1 MTRYT
6 IAPFALCFLLAL
18 LVAAPVSIGAD
29 KPPKE
34 LWDEFPLDATP
45 EPTPSAEAPSPTPA
59 PSAQPQQRV
68 VSGDDGGGGMATPA
82 LLALLI
88 GAAGLGGA
96 AVFMASRRM
105 TGPTE
110 EPAPEPVAR
119 TGRFTRRDEPE
130 VVPVA
135 RANGHPLDAAIAAE
149 EPRSA
154 SRTR

>member
-1 MTRYT
+1 MKRSI

-45 EPTPSAEAPSPTPA
+45 EPTPAAEAPAPTPA
-59 PSAQPQQRV
+59 PSAQPQERV
-68 VSGDDGGGGMATPA
+68 VSEDDGGGMATPA

-96 AVFMASRRM
+96 AVSTWRR
-105 TGPTE
+105 G
-110 EPAPEPVAR
+110 
-119 TGRFTRRDEPE
+119 G
-130 VVPVA
+130 
-135 RANGHPLDAAIAAE
+135 
-149 EPRSA
+149 
-154 SRTR
+154 

>member
-59 PSAQPQQRV
+59 PSAQPQQRA

-82 LLALLI
+82 LL
-88 GAAGLGGA
+88 
-96 AVFMASRRM
+96 RQ
-105 TGPTE
+105 
-110 EPAPEPVAR
+110 
-119 TGRFTRRDEPE
+119 
-130 VVPVA
+130 
-135 RANGHPLDAAIAAE
+135 
-149 EPRSA
+149 
-154 SRTR
+154 